1 MIADRLSP
9 IFPFPCDRC
18 GRCTGCPCVVDPDE
32 LALIAGVQERRHAEA
47 VQWATGRAR
56 HVRGVAA

>member
-1 MIADRLSP
+1 MTDRLSP

-32 LALIAGVQERRHAEA
+32 LATVTAWVARRFRDAREAGVRSHLSRR
-47 VQWATGRAR
+47 RA
-56 HVRGVAA
+56 A